1 MRVSPFRNPRLN
13 GYVRLPAAYRSL
25 SRLSSA
31 LSAKASALRPFRL
44 TTLCLPLSRPAILA
58 YMAAVQIL
66 ILLFWF
72 PRGNLSMSSYL
83 LQRFSYVTGYNL
95 LPHGFKFYP
104 MKDCFNT
111 YAVFKVQFSCLP
123 SEIYLIYFLQQMGLS
138 GLEPPTSRLSGVRS
152 NLLSYKP
159 IWR

>member
-66 ILLFWF
+66 ILLFRF

-95 LPHGFKFYP
+95 LPRGFKFYP
-104 MKDCFNT
+104 MKDCLT
-111 YAVFKVQFSCLP
+111 YVQFSKYNAGRSASHQGRRTLRP
-123 SEIYLIYFLQQMGLS
+123 SLWLM
-138 GLEPPTSRLSGVRS
+138 PAHRLSSLVER
-152 NLLSYKP
+152 
-159 IWR
+159 I

>member
-66 ILLFWF
+66 ILLF
-72 PRGNLSMSSYL
+72 
-83 LQRFSYVTGYNL
+83 
-95 LPHGFKFYP
+95 GFLAE
-104 MKDCFNT
+104 T
-111 YAVFKVQFSCLP
+111 LRCLP
-123 SEIYLIYFLQQMGLS
+123 IFCNAFLTLPDTTYCLAALS
-138 GLEPPTSRLSGVRS
+138 SIR
-152 NLLSYKP
+152 
-159 IWR
+159 